1 MYKNEIR
8 NARERGSDRR
18 INTNE
23 RERWKKRDNER
34 KEIRDIANVCV

>member
-8 NARERGSDRR
+8 NARERGSDRI

-23 RERWKKRDNER
+23 RERERGRWKKRDNER
-34 KEIRDIANVCV
+34 KEI